1 MPTDLKICIVVS
13 ILLKNVCNLLLS
25 LLFLFNLILRIVPYK
40 YLLNVLGFRIIVSIT
55 QRLLNDFGWQ
65 MPGWK

>member
-40 YLLNVLGFRIIVSIT
+40 SLLNVLGFRIIVSIT
-55 QRLLNDFGWQ
+55 QHLLNDFGWQ